1 MILHECERL
10 VSEELIILMGS
21 LRFICFVCL
30 VPVSKYVKLEENCEN
45 ICIERTPCHINLIN
59 IKPYFVFLPLNYRH
73 RFSAQPYEVDED
85 IETELFFDS
94 RPKWKD
100 TLRDFTTENC

>member
-1 MILHECERL
+1 MKIS
-10 VSEELIILMGS
+10 VSSEPH
-21 LRFICFVCL
+21 V
-30 VPVSKYVKLEENCEN
+30 
-45 ICIERTPCHINLIN
+45 INLIN

-94 RPKWKD
+94 RP
-100 TLRDFTTENC
+100 E

>member
-1 MILHECERL
+1 
-10 VSEELIILMGS
+10 MGS

-30 VPVSKYVKLEENCEN
+30 VPVSKYVKLEENSEN
-45 ICIERTPCHINLIN
+45 ICIERTPCHINPIN

-85 IETELFFDS
+85 IKTELFFDS
-94 RPKWKD
+94 RP
-100 TLRDFTTENC
+100 E